1 VEEMSG
7 KEKMLIKYSAFS
19 QIRYKIDEAAFVE
32 KSLHPNGLIATNATA
47 SLVADGL
54 FHPKNG

>member
-1 VEEMSG
+1 MSG
-7 KEKMLIKYSAFS
+7 KEKILIKYSAFS
-19 QIRYKIDEAAFVE
+19 QVRYKIDEAAFVE

-54 FHPKNG
+54 FYPKNG

>member
-7 KEKMLIKYSAFS
+7 KEKMLIKYSAFF

>member
-1 VEEMSG
+1 MSG